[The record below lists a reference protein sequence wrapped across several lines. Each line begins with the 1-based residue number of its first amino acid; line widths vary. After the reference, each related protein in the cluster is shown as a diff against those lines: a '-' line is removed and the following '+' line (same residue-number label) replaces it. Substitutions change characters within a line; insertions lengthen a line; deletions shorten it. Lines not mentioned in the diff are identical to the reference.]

1 MYMGVIR
8 RYIAPAI
15 GILMTAFVVVNV
27 QFGLIAPEI
36 IDGAGPAKLDVMKM
50 LEPHCAISEI
60 ELELSQGSDSFCLG
74 PVGEWN
80 GADFLLLGEGLFILL
95 VGRFKLPQKGRWA
108 VRIRKI
114 MFVTGC
120 SFFGLAILDR
130 IGVLPTAVGSEGI
143 ATLIPFDVSPLFVQ
157 IGLAV
162 IGAFLMRG
170 PKYWEAEAIDQTNKR
185 LEGRREI
192 AEKFRSTFGTT
203 TNPLSEL
210 EGKQK
215 RVARSPLMHRDS
227 KLSMSRSKSNIK
239 VKATCP
245 YCKGGGCKKCDWTGV
260 I

>member
-1 MYMGVIR
+1 MGVIR

-15 GILMTAFVVVNV
+15 GILMTTFVVVNV

-185 LEGRREI
+185 LEGRREV

-203 TNPLSEL
+203 ANPLSEL

>member
-1 MYMGVIR
+1 MGVIR

-15 GILMTAFVVVNV
+15 GILMTTFVVVNV

-185 LEGRREI
+185 LEGRREV

-203 TNPLSEL
+203 ANPLSEL
-210 EGKQK
+210 QGKQK